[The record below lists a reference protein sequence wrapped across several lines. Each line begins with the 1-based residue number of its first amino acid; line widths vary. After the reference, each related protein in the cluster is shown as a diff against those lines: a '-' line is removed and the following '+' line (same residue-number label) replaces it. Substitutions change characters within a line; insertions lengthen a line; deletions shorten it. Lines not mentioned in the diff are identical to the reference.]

1 MEIIEKDFDTLAI
14 IHEGY
19 DGYVPCVGDV
29 LIADP
34 QFSRRI
40 LYGGVK
46 DIARDDAGK
55 IVKVT
60 TYANGVQFVALR
72 NGNPTAAI
80 GVRLSFTYG
89 LNARNCHRKDGE
101 SDQPQF
107 DGVDAC
113 RVFNDTAIPREG
125 ADAVAN
131 NAFKGAYKV
140 IRINDFVHL
149 GTKDK
154 APKEYKV
161 SVPTLQKLEQM
172 DFEQLC
178 KELQPLKG
186 ALLTAFFQKEKADL
200 EKFGL

>member
-1 MEIIEKDFDTLAI
+1 MEIAETDFDALTI

-19 DGYVPCVGDV
+19 DGFVPCVGDI

-46 DIARDDAGK
+46 DVARDDTGK

-60 TYANGVQFVALR
+60 TYSNGVQFVALR
-72 NGNPTAAI
+72 GGRVSNAI
-80 GVRLSFTYG
+80 GVRISFTYG

-107 DGVDAC
+107 DGAGAC
-113 RVFNDTAIPREG
+113 RVFNDTHIPKEG

-131 NAFKGAYKV
+131 TAFTGAYKV
-140 IRINDFVHL
+140 VRVNDFVHL

-161 SVPTLQKLEQM
+161 SVPTLQKLEQIE
-172 DFEQLC
+172 FEQLC
-178 KELQPLKG
+178 KELQPVKSI
-186 ALLTAFFQKEKADL
+186 LLTAFFQKEKADL